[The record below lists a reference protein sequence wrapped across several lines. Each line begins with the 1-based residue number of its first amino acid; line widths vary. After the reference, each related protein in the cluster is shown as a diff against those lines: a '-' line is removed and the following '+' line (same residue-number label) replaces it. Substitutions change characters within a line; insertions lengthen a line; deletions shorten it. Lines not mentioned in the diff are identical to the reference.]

1 MSKAEPSPML
11 AIQLAP
17 DVERRLKVVAER
29 TGRSPSEHAGEALVR
44 YLEDVEDELIALQRI
59 ERPQRRWTLDE
70 LEQELDLE
78 R

>member
-1 MSKAEPSPML
+1 MSKAECSSPL

-17 DVERRLKVVAER
+17 DVERRLKVAER

-44 YLEDVEDELIALQRI
+44 YLEDVEDALIAVQRH

-70 LEQELDLE
+70 LERELDLE

>member
-1 MSKAEPSPML
+1 L

-17 DVERRLKVVAER
+17 DVERRLKVAER

-44 YLEDVEDELIALQRI
+44 YLEDVEDALIAVQRH

-70 LEQELDLE
+70 LERELDLE

>member
-1 MSKAEPSPML
+1 MSKTEPLPML
-11 AIQLAP
+11 AIELAP
-17 DVERRLKVVAER
+17 DVERCLKVVAER

-44 YLEDVEDELIALQRI
+44 YLEDVEDELIAPQRL

-70 LEQELDLE
+70 LGQELDLE